1 MNTNMNKLKLLMMV
15 GAVALVSL
23 MSTVPAAIAAG
34 GDARA
39 PKAGEIM
46 TVERAEGLRA
56 AGQLPRFF
64 NATEFYRAGE
74 FSIDL
79 FGTAQVADLGSL
91 NDLNDHEAGVGIG
104 LNYFYTRN
112 LGVSYEL
119 RGQARN
125 LRHEFL
131 NESSLSLVYRIPIG
145 TIAPY
150 GFAGGGYEIVDGKID
165 FNAHAG
171 AGLEVR
177 LSPHVGVFSDVRVIT
192 ESFRS
197 ASGYL
202 GRAGVRVSF

>member
-1 MNTNMNKLKLLMMV
+1 MKMKLILLV
-15 GAVALVSL
+15 GAMALVSL
-23 MSTVPAAIAAG
+23 TSNLNAQEPPS
-34 GDARA
+34 R
-39 PKAGEIM
+39 AGEIM
-46 TVERAEGLRA
+46 TKEQAQALRD
-56 AGQLPRFF
+56 AGALPQFF
-64 NATEFYRAGE
+64 NATEFYRAKE

-91 NDLNDHEAGVGIG
+91 NDLNDHEAGIGIG

-125 LRHEFL
+125 LRHDFL

-145 TIAPY
+145 TVAPY
-150 GFAGGGYEIVDGKID
+150 GFAGGGYEIINGRID

-177 LSPHVGVFSDVRVIT
+177 VSPHVGVFSDVRVIT
-192 ESFRS
+192 ENFRS